1 MILTNVS
8 ISCGVDIDCNKEL
21 VAEMVVY
28 CYFRMRMVKIILLKI
43 RYLSLVGY
51 SHRFVFF
58 NMSVQLS
65 NQRNK

>member
-28 CYFRMRMVKIILLKI
+28 CYFRMRMVKMILLKI
-43 RYLSLVGY
+43 C
-51 SHRFVFF
+51 FF
-58 NMSVQLS
+58 DMSVQLS